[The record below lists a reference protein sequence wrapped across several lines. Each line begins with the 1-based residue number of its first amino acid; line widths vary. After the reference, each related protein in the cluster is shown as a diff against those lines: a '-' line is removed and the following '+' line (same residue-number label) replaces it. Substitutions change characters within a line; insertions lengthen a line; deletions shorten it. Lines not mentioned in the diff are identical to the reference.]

1 MTMLPVLLP
10 LSLVL
15 GPIYVRVGAFPMC
28 LVLSPSA
35 FVNIAIGMLKSAL
48 TFCLVVL
55 PLTHIPR
62 TIRPNLSALTITLLA
77 YPLSGVLRPGLVH
90 VLRPATSRLVCIHA
104 ILEVILLYHSNLLL
118 GVLAMANTHFTSE
131 SDKLLK
137 RQPSTRGA

>member
-1 MTMLPVLLP
+1 
-10 LSLVL
+10 
-15 GPIYVRVGAFPMC
+15 MC

-90 VLRPATSRLVCIHA
+90 VLRPGTSRLVCIRA

-118 GVLAMANTHFTSE
+118 GVLAMANTHFTGE
-131 SDKLLK
+131 SDKLASEATTFYK
-137 RQPSTRGA
+137 RSQCHHKLGHETLRAGIA